1 MTATTP
7 PGGFAP
13 LRITCTSTDCESDLH
28 CFKATQKLAR
38 ENKTGVCRSC
48 GADLIDWDRVHGRP
62 TDDVAFVF
70 EQLRHELIRHH
81 FWHLPFDDKAI
92 NHARRKGRR
101 QLHEAARRRLE
112 TSVGKAGMAFDGRQ
126 TPREGNTIC
135 YAQHAT
141 ASCCRTCIEYWHDIP
156 KDRDLTADELSY
168 LSTLVIAYLDERL
181 PDLADEPVKVP
192 VRRRGSQSSNGGG
205 ADGH

>member
-1 MTATTP
+1 MTATTL
-7 PGGFAP
+7 PGGLAP
-13 LRITCTSTDCESDLH
+13 LKITCTSTDCDADLH
-28 CFKATQKLAR
+28 CFKASQKLAR
-38 ENKTGVCRSC
+38 ENKIGACRSC
-48 GADLIDWDRVHGRP
+48 GAELIDWDRVHGRHAS
-62 TDDVAFVF
+62 DVAFVF
-70 EQLRHELIRHH
+70 EQLRHELIRHY
-81 FWHLPFDDKAI
+81 FWHVAFDEKAI

-101 QLHEAARRRLE
+101 ELHAAARRRLE

-126 TPREGNTIC
+126 TPREGNTVY

-156 KDRDLTADELSY
+156 KERDLTVSELSY
-168 LSTLVIAYLDERL
+168 LSTLVISYLDERL

-192 VRRRGSQSSNGGG
+192 VRRRGPYAAGGE